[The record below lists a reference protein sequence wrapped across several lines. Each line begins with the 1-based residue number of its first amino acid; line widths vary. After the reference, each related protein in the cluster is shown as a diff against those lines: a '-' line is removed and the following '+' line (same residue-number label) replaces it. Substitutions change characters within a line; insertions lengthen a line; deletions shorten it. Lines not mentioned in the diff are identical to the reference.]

1 MERNSIRIAYK
12 DDSLRMMGFLEGRAK
27 PVFET
32 GCVAVTPSGRPL
44 ALLSTT
50 LLMCYNSDLKI
61 IGYLLGYLET
71 GGETSLA
78 F

>member
-1 MERNSIRIAYK
+1 MERHSIRIAYK

-32 GCVAVTPSGRPL
+32 GCVAVSGRPL